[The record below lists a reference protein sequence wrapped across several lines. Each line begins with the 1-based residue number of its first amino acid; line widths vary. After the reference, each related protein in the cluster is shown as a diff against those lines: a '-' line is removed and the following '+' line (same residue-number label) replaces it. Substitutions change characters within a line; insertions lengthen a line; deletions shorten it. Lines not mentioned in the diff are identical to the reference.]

1 MITYPY
7 AKLNLG
13 LFVTGKRP
21 DGYHNIETVF
31 IPLPTLCDI
40 LEIVPTPRQSEN
52 IRFTHSGLP
61 MECDEGENL
70 CIKAYELMSQR
81 GELPKVVIHLHKQI
95 PIGAGLGGGSAD
107 GAFTLSMLNTMASR
121 PLSATDLHSIALN
134 LGSDCPFFLMGI
146 PFFATGRG
154 EMLEPLSLNLKGL
167 YVVVVNPGISISTGY
182 AYSQVKPQTAPFDL
196 RRIVTTPMEQWRNQV
211 SNDFEKIVFLQHP
224 EVERIKNDLYAL
236 GAIYAIMSGSGSTV
250 FGLFDSKPDIKGL
263 FSNMFAQVYPI

>member
-134 LGSDCPFFLMGI
+134 LGSDCPFFLMDI
-146 PFFATGRG
+146 PCFATGRG
-154 EMLEPLSLNLKGL
+154 EMLEPVLVERVLDLQMAIEAIEEEFRRK
-167 YVVVVNPGISISTGY
+167 VC
-182 AYSQVKPQTAPFDL
+182 SQIHL
-196 RRIVTTPMEQWRNQV
+196 R
-211 SNDFEKIVFLQHP
+211 P
-224 EVERIKNDLYAL
+224 EVTVNLPSCERL
-236 GAIYAIMSGSGSTV
+236 
-250 FGLFDSKPDIKGL
+250 
-263 FSNMFAQVYPI
+263 